1 MLIKLVPLLGAL
13 SQLLVLDNVLDVLCS
28 IGSVE
33 GVLGRS
39 EALLDFDSREEG
51 IQVKK
56 DLAVERAQ
64 FLNEVL
70 LEDLVQVLFLDSAL
84 LLLWVLD
91 DRLL

>member
-1 MLIKLVPLLGAL
+1 MLIELVPLLGAL
-13 SQLLVLDNVLDVLCS
+13 SQLLVLDNVLDVLRS

-33 GVLGRS
+33 GVLGRP

-64 FLNEVL
+64 LLNEVL
-70 LEDLVQVLFLDSAL
+70 FKDLVQVLFLDSAL

-91 DRLL
+91 YRLL